1 MQEALDRF
9 HTYRV
14 AFETAGVRSDGFS
27 LPRQHALE
35 HYITGIRLFGSPNG
49 VCTSITESK
58 HIRAVKK
65 PWRASSKNNPLPQIL
80 RTNQRLDK
88 LSAAR
93 SLFISRH
100 MLDGDVLADALG
112 LNPESMADDVME
124 DAADEAEDE
133 VEGVD
138 GEAEGV
144 VELPQRQGEFF
155 YPPCL

>member
-1 MQEALDRF
+1 MEEALQRF

-93 SLFISRH
+93 SVFTARH

-112 LNPESMADDVME
+112 LNLGSTADDFAAE
-124 DAADEAEDE
+124 DADDEAEDE

-144 VELPQRQGEFF
+144 VELPQRQGECNNH
-155 YPPCL
+155 PH

>member
-1 MQEALDRF
+1 
-9 HTYRV
+9 
-14 AFETAGVRSDGFS
+14 
-27 LPRQHALE
+27 
-35 HYITGIRLFGSPNG
+35 
-49 VCTSITESK
+49 
-58 HIRAVKK
+58 
-65 PWRASSKNNPLPQIL
+65 
-80 RTNQRLDK
+80 
-88 LSAAR
+88 
-93 SLFISRH
+93 

-112 LNPESMADDVME
+112 LNPESMADDVTE

>member
-1 MQEALDRF
+1 MEEALERF

-14 AFETAGVRSDGFS
+14 AFETAGVRPDGFS
-27 LPRQHALE
+27 LPRQHALV

-49 VCTSITESK
+49 VCSSITESK

-80 RTNQRLDK
+80 RANQRLDK

-93 SLFISRH
+93 SVFTSRH
-100 MLDGDVLADALG
+100 MLAGDVLADALG
-112 LNPESMADDVME
+112 LEPEYLVPE
-124 DAADEAEDE
+124 DGAVDEAEDE
-133 VEGVD
+133 VGDVD

-144 VELPQRQGEFF
+144 VKLPQ
-155 YPPCL
+155 